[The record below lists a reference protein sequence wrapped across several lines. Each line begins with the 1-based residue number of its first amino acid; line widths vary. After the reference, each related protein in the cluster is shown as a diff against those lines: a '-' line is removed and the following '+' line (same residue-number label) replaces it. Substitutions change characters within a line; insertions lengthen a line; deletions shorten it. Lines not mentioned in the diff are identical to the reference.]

1 MSPVNAASYVGPAR
15 AAELMDAL
23 WLAGSPC
30 QANAGGSY
38 DVAAASA
45 LKLASWDFAKQA
57 TRHGFGAR
65 TLFWLRE
72 KALDCAV
79 GSFASQYPDG
89 AVVSLRCGLSTAE
102 FRASLGRCAWYNVDE
117 GPVHALRRALFRQA
131 GRGVPVDCPFLDPR
145 WMDRISCGQGQAVLF
160 LADGLFSRMELGL
173 VKAFVA
179 LLAVRFPG
187 GRLYF
192 DALAGAAGKVARLA
206 GRIKGSR
213 GVSTFFCVDRASSL
227 KALSPRIAGVS
238 SRLPDL
244 GRSDVYSLGER
255 VCREL
260 AGRVGLVQSFS
271 LDFAGLRHGKAGAGR
286 N

>member
-145 WMDRISCGQGQAVLF
+145 WMDRISCGHAHAVLI
-160 LADGLFSRMELGL
+160 LANGLFSRMEPGL
-173 VKAFVA
+173 VKAFAA

-192 DALAGAAGKVARLA
+192 DALAGAAGKAVKLA
-206 GRIKGSR
+206 GRMKGSR
-213 GVSTFFCVDRASSL
+213 GMAAVFCVDRTSSL
-227 KALSPRIAGVS
+227 QALSPRIAGVS
-238 SRLPDL
+238 SSLPEL
-244 GRSDVYSLGER
+244 GRCGVYSLGER
-255 VCREL
+255 VCRGI
-260 AGRVGLVQSFS
+260 AGRLGLVQSFS
-271 LDFAGLRHGKAGAGR
+271 LDFAGRRRAKAGVAQR
-286 N
+286 